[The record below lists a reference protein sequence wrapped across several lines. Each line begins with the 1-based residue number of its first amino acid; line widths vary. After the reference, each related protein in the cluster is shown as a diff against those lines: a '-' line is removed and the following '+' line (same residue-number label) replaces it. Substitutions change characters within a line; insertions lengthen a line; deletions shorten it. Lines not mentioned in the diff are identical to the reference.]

1 MQDCGNSSIPLLAP
15 GFSLKTLPPMA
26 IHIGCGSW
34 RDKDYV
40 GLLFPKSVPETQRLS
55 HYAKFFDRVELNATY
70 HTFQPRDRI
79 ADWVNQTPPGF
90 FFDVKLEK
98 SFSRDPQSAAAKLAD
113 RFLHSISP
121 IANAGKLRAFLLTL
135 DPSFGPQRHR
145 LDELDGIAENFSP
158 LAPVAVEL
166 RDRAWIE
173 GDALASTLAYFRAR
187 KFAWVALDLP
197 RLDAAPLLPP
207 IDEVTHPALAYLR
220 CHGRNP
226 DYLKKSDDPKA
237 RHNHDY
243 SVAELREIAAR
254 IRFLATKAADVHV
267 SLNNHYRHFAPKAA
281 LALRQLLGQPTP
293 PPLPPD
299 RPDDQLSF
307 F

>member
-1 MQDCGNSSIPLLAP
+1 
-15 GFSLKTLPPMA
+15 MA

-70 HTFQPRDRI
+70 HTFQPRERI

-98 SFSRDPQSAAAKLAD
+98 SFSRNPKSAATSLAD

-135 DPSFGPQRHR
+135 DPSFGPHRHR
-145 LDELDGIAENFSP
+145 LDELDSIAENFSP

-173 GDALASTLAYFRAR
+173 GDALDSTLAYFRER
-187 KFAWVALDLP
+187 KFAWVSTDLP
-197 RLDAAPLLPP
+197 RLDAPQILPP
-207 IDEVTHPALAYLR
+207 LDEVTHPSLAYLR

-237 RHNHDY
+237 RHNYDY
-243 SVAELREIAAR
+243 PVAELQEIAVR
-254 IRFLATKAADVHV
+254 IRKLSTLAADVHV
-267 SLNNHYRHFAPKAA
+267 SLNNHYSHFAPKAA
-281 LALRQLLGQPTP
+281 LALRQLLGQPVP
-293 PPLPPD
+293 PPLPSD

-307 F
+307 L